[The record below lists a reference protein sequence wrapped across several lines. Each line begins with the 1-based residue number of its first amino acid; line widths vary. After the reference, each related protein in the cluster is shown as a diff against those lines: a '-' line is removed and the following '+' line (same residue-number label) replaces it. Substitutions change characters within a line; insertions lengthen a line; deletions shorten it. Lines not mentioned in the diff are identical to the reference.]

1 MSSALTLETLQP
13 ILSNPEFLEKVK
25 DFVPK
30 DESAGKDVS
39 AEDLKGTVLSPQ
51 FKQVH
56 PYITHPFIQYI
67 LYISNILVLRI
78 RIHSLFKRTGLESGS
93 KMNYKNPYI
102 HRHNLS
108 AQH

>member
-30 DESAGKDVS
+30 DDSAGKDVS

-51 FKQVH
+51 FKQVY
-56 PYITHPFIQYI
+56 PYITHPFIHYVFIDIQYPCA
-67 LYISNILVLRI
+67 
-78 RIHSLFKRTGLESGS
+78 KD
-93 KMNYKNPYI
+93 PD
-102 HRHNLS
+102 
-108 AQH
+108 

>member
-67 LYISNILVLRI
+67 FIYIQYPCTKDQDSFTIQTPRI
-78 RIHSLFKRTGLESGS
+78 RIRIQNEL
-93 KMNYKNPYI
+93 
-102 HRHNLS
+102 
-108 AQH
+108 